1 MKDWSK
7 EFNELPKEVRQIAAA
22 ISNRE
27 NIQYLNFEKR
37 RLKKHYTQ
45 SLKEINDHI
54 KSLESWAKS
63 QFNE

>member
-7 EFNELPKEVRQIAAA
+7 EFNKLPKEVRQIAVA

-27 NIQYLNFEKR
+27 NIQYLNFEKQ
-37 RLKKHYTQ
+37 RLKKRYTQ

-54 KSLESWAKS
+54 KSLKSWAKS

>member
-7 EFNELPKEVRQIAAA
+7 EFNKLPKEVRQIAVA

-27 NIQYLNFEKR
+27 NIQYLNFEKQ
-37 RLKKHYTQ
+37 RLKKRYTQ
-45 SLKEINDHI
+45 SLKEINEHI
-54 KSLESWAKS
+54 KSLKSWAKS